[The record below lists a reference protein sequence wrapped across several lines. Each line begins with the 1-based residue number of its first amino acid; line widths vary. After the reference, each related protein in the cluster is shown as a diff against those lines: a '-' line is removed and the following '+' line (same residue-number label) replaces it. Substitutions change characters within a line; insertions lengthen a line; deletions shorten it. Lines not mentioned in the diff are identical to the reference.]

1 MVALAACYRARL
13 YQNRPG
19 WDRDRETAESACRQ
33 RRRRK
38 SAPRLCKGPRLSWR
52 IASLDYLAET
62 QALRETQAFLAGV
75 LHVVI
80 AGAVTVHALLTKREA
95 PAAIGW
101 IGLAWLAPVLGA
113 LLYVGF
119 GINRVKR
126 RARRLKRPIRSADPI
141 VTGDTSSE
149 DPLERLKAAIGKI
162 TGQDMAAGEVVAILD
177 GGDQAYPQMLAAI
190 ESAKSHIRLCTY
202 IFRTDEIGLK
212 FIDALARAHG
222 RGVRIRVLIDGF
234 GGGFLRSLAYHGL
247 RRQGVAVARFLH
259 STLPWKMP
267 FLDLRL
273 HKKSLVVDGRSA
285 FVGGLNIGAE
295 NLMAKRPKTPVRD
308 THFRLEGTIVR
319 QIEQAFDDD
328 WSFATGEEPIR
339 TGPASEGPACGGS
352 AARVIA
358 SGPDQEVD
366 QLVLVLLSA
375 TNLARRTIRIAT
387 PYFLPDEQLITALQ
401 LAALRGVDVHLVLPA
416 QNNHRLVAWAAQ
428 THVRP
433 LLEAGCRLWRSPPP
447 FDHSKL
453 MTIDGEW
460 SLIGS
465 ANWDM
470 RSLRLNFELTVE
482 IYDKDLAARLGA
494 IIDSRCVQPITLEE
508 VDNRPFPVKL
518 RDAAARLSMPY
529 I

>member
-1 MVALAACYRARL
+1 
-13 YQNRPG
+13 
-19 WDRDRETAESACRQ
+19 
-33 RRRRK
+33 
-38 SAPRLCKGPRLSWR
+38 
-52 IASLDYLAET
+52 LDHLAET
-62 QALRETQAFLAGV
+62 QALLETQAFLAGA
-75 LHVVI
+75 LHLVM
-80 AGAVTVHALLTKREA
+80 AGAVTVHALMTKREV
-95 PAAIGW
+95 PSAIGW
-101 IGLAWLAPVLGA
+101 IGMAWLAPVLGA

-126 RARRLKRPIRSADPI
+126 RARRLKGPFRSADPL
-141 VTGDTSSE
+141 VTGAMSSE

-162 TGQDMAAGEVVAILD
+162 TGQDMAAGKVVAILEC
-177 GGDQAYPQMLAAI
+177 GDQAYPQMLAAI
-190 ESAKSHIRLCTY
+190 ESAKSHVRLSTY
-202 IFRTDEIGLK
+202 IFRTDELGLK
-212 FIDALARAHG
+212 FVDALARAHG
-222 RGVRIRVLIDGF
+222 RGVKIRVLIDGF
-234 GGGFLRSLAYHGL
+234 GGGFLRSSAYQAL
-247 RRQGVAVARFLH
+247 RRQGVPAARFLH

-273 HKKSLVVDGRSA
+273 HKKALVVDGETA

-295 NLMAKRPKTPVRD
+295 NVMAKRPKAPVRD

-319 QIEQAFDDD
+319 QVEQAFDED
-328 WSFATGEEPIR
+328 WSFTTGEEPIR
-339 TGPASEGPACGGS
+339 TGPASEGPAGGEP
-352 AARVIA
+352 AARAIA

-375 TNLARRTIRIAT
+375 INLARRSIRIAT

-401 LAALRGVDVHLVLPA
+401 LAVLRDVDVHVVLPA
-416 QNNHRLVAWAAQ
+416 QNNHLLVAWAAQ
-428 THVRP
+428 THIRP
-433 LLEAGCRLWRSPPP
+433 LLEARCHLWRSPPP

-453 MTIDGEW
+453 MTVDGEW

-494 IIDSRCVQPITLEE
+494 IIDSRRVQPITLEE
-508 VDNRPFPVKL
+508 IDNRPFPVKL